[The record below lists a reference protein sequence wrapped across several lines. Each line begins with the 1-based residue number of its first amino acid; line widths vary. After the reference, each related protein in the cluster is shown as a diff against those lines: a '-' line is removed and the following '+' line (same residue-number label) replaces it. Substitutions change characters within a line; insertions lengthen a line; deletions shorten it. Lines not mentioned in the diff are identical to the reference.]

1 MTAPATGIVMLHSVG
16 APDPAWTWSH
26 LTVPWRLFDRQ
37 LAVLRRFGYRSV
49 FLDEYLDMARA
60 GLIER
65 ERVVALTF
73 DDGYLDN
80 WVYAAPL
87 LERHGFVGTVFMTT
101 DFIDPSPNPR
111 PRLNP
116 DRPEE
121 TALSRP
127 GFLSWPEMRAL
138 EHSGVMRVESH
149 ARTHTWYPADPEIVD
164 FRHPGDDYHWMDW
177 NDAPDRKWAYLRAE
191 ERPEVWGEPVYRH
204 VKALE
209 GPRYLPD
216 PGLAMVLRAAVGRA
230 GPEFFSRPGWRD
242 DLFAQ
247 VRAHGELLRGRHETR
262 LEFLARAWAELDD
275 SRRILSEGLAGRCA
289 FCAGPA
295 AAMTTNFLRRPPNC
309 MPAPALPRATGA
321 PGPDSTPRGAFAF
334 GASLRLASRPA
345 SATAIWNRR
354 CCSWPWRKRAAAANW
369 PDWCGAR
376 ALFWPGGWHGDA

>member
-111 PRLNP
+111 PRFNP
-116 DRPEE
+116 DRPGE
-121 TALSRP
+121 TTLPRP

-164 FRHPGDDYHWMDW
+164 FRYPGDDYPWMDW

-204 VKALE
+204 AKALE

-216 PGLAMVLRAAVGRA
+216 PGLGMVLRAAVGRA

-242 DLFAQ
+242 DLFAL
-247 VRAHGELLRGRHETR
+247 VRAHGELLQGQYETR

-275 SRRILSEGLAGRCA
+275 SRRILSEGLGREVR
-289 FCAGPA
+289 
-295 AAMTTNFLRRPPNC
+295 FLC
-309 MPAPALPRATGA
+309 W
-321 PGPDSTPRGAFAF
+321 PGGGYDDELF
-334 GASLRLASRPA
+334 
-345 SATAIWNRR
+345 
-354 CCSWPWRKRAAAANW
+354 AAAAELYAGTSVASRHW
-369 PDWCGAR
+369 SARAGFDAQGCFRFRRIAPPGVETRSGYRYLEPSMLFLALEETRGGGKLARLARGAR
-376 ALFWPGGWHGDA
+376 TVVARRLAW